1 MTTAFVT
8 GVGGQDGS
16 YLAEELLAAGYAV
29 HGLSAPG
36 DRGHHTEGVVLHT
49 ADLRDTAAIGV
60 LLQEIVPDQ
69 VYNLAGISSVAA
81 SWERPVETAE
91 VNAVGALG
99 LLEAAR
105 RVVETT
111 GKRVAF
117 VQAASAE
124 VFGEPAETPQDEGT
138 PIRPV
143 NPYGMSKAFA
153 HQAAAVYRTHGVHA
167 CSLILYNHESPRR
180 PGGFVTRK
188 ITSTAAAIAQ
198 GRADELALGNL
209 DARRDWGWAPDYVH
223 AMRLAAEHPEPGDY
237 VIATGEGHSVREFVA
252 AAFARAGVADW
263 QRYVRVDPAFLRPA
277 DPTELRG
284 DAGKARRVLGWTP
297 SVTFDELVARMVE
310 ADLEAS

>member
-60 LLQEIVPDQ
+60 LLQEIAPDQ

-198 GRADELALGNL
+198 GRAVTIETVSEGPTPAGQMVFNLYAMDTAGARIIEAVVLPPLAGGCAH
-209 DARRDWGWAPDYVH
+209 D
-223 AMRLAAEHPEPGDY
+223 
-237 VIATGEGHSVREFVA
+237 
-252 AAFARAGVADW
+252 
-263 QRYVRVDPAFLRPA
+263 
-277 DPTELRG
+277 
-284 DAGKARRVLGWTP
+284 
-297 SVTFDELVARMVE
+297 VTIGLELVAQ
-310 ADLEAS
+310 ASTSGSEYSALPDVTPSPLQFFVGQNNASQPC